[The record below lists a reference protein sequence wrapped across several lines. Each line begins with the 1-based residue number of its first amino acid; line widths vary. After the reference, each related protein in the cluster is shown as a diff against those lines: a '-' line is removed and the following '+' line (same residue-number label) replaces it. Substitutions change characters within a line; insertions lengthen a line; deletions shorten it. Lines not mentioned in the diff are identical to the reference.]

1 MHLNKGPATMPMML
15 YRRTDKPEDLHP
27 RTELGGKFL
36 KRDENVAWRTVD
48 IRVPPPIPDDTT
60 VPNALR
66 DERGLLRKDFL
77 PAWHLKL
84 QKQDLGMNMAARKMQ
99 AAWRGYMTRKRM
111 VVSKDT
117 MKTVELRYL
126 HRKVQQIQHDRRE
139 QAAAWEVRL
148 AAEAASRPNPSLEE
162 LRSGRMRCMSSQVEL
177 GALSTSSIIRYDDQP
192 GFDPTALGASTD
204 ADAAQCRANSSSSSA
219 DLDPHRAFFHQLERP
234 RSPDAGRVITN
245 NSGGLLSES
254 LVWEPREVGR
264 RPQTAPLNEGLAL
277 LGARP
282 ATSGS
287 SANGSMLGTG
297 KLPPHKRRRRR
308 KPRTAPADLTRSA
321 GIKSLGVHAHEGM
334 SDDMLRQMRFDRM
347 VQPVRPAVP
356 GVLTFSP
363 DVEAYDLCALVVRI

>member
-1 MHLNKGPATMPMML
+1 MPMMM
-15 YRRTDKPEDLHP
+15 YRRLDKPEDLHP
-27 RTELGGKFL
+27 RTELAGKFL
-36 KRDENVAWRTVD
+36 KKDENVAWRMVD
-48 IRVPPPIPDDTT
+48 ITVPPPIPDDTS

-99 AAWRGYMTRKRM
+99 AAWRGHITRKRM

-139 QAAAWEVRL
+139 HAAAREARL
-148 AAEAASRPNPSLEE
+148 AAEAASRPNPSVEE

-177 GALSTSSIIRYDDQP
+177 GALSTSSFIKYDNQP
-192 GFDPTALGASTD
+192 GFDPTAE
-204 ADAAQCRANSSSSSA
+204 ADAAQWRPNSRSSSSSST
-219 DLDPHRAFFHQLERP
+219 DLDPHRAFIHQLERP
-234 RSPDAGRVITN
+234 RSPDAGRVITS

-254 LVWEPREVGR
+254 LVWEPRQVGR
-264 RPQTAPLNEGLAL
+264 RPKTAPLNEGLAL

-287 SANGSMLGTG
+287 RVNGSALSTG

-308 KPRTAPADLTRSA
+308 KPRTAPADLTRTAS
-321 GIKSLGVHAHEGM
+321 IKSLGPDAHEGM

-347 VQPVRPAVP
+347 VEPIRPAVP
-356 GVLTFSP
+356 GNGFFPP
-363 DVEAYDLCALVVRI
+363 DIERSALFPYCWHNEIQVPAM